1 MNAAFRNRADGGVD
15 HLRVGTKT
23 RPEHDMGKAVD
34 ATHPS
39 ARVYEQPFVYERTY
53 VRVLGIDPG
62 VTRTGYAVVDKAD
75 SKLRAVALGVIATDR
90 SETHGR
96 RLAAL
101 RESLV
106 ELVRLH
112 APEVAAVERL
122 FFNANVKTA
131 MSVGQASGVALAT
144 AAAEGL
150 EVFDYTPLEVKQSVV
165 GHGGASKAQVQA
177 MVAALLRLASPPQP
191 ADAADACALAVCHIN
206 RAGLRQAI
214 ESAHR

>member
-1 MNAAFRNRADGGVD
+1 M
-15 HLRVGTKT
+15 
-23 RPEHDMGKAVD
+23 
-34 ATHPS
+34 
-39 ARVYEQPFVYERTY
+39 
-53 VRVLGIDPG
+53 RVLGIDPG
-62 VTRTGYAVVDKAD
+62 VTRTGYAVVEKAG
-75 SKLRAVALGVIATDR
+75 STLGAVALGVIATDR